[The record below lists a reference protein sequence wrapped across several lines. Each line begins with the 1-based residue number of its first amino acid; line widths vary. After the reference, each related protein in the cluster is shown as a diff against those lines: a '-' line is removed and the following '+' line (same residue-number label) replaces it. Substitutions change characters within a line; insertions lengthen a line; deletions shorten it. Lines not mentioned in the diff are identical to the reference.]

1 MTQRP
6 PSTLG
11 MHHLALNVRD
21 LEACEHFYVGLV
33 GMQVEWRPDAD
44 NLYLCS
50 GNDNLALHRTGEAP
64 TGAQRLDHL
73 GFILRQADDVDSWH
87 AFLAS
92 HGVTCRSQ
100 PRTHRDGARSFYCE
114 DPEGNVVQFIHHPP
128 IAGG

>member
-33 GMQVEWRPDAD
+33 GMQVEWRPDPD

-50 GNDNLALHRTGEAP
+50 GTDNLALHRTQEAP

-73 GFILRQADDVDSWH
+73 GFICRRAEDVDSWY

-92 HGVTCRSQ
+92 NGITFRSE

-128 IAGG
+128 LAGG